1 MTAFKKYIS
10 VIGICL
16 LLGSC
21 DPFVGEFTSE
31 DQPIVFTASNI
42 TGASDGPYDGGGI
55 KVLTWNIRFGSGRM
69 AFFGDSCGDAVI
81 STNENISS
89 TLEAIADTINQIDAD
104 IVFLQEV
111 DIESKR
117 TGYWD
122 QMQFLLDNTY
132 LNYGL
137 YASIWQ
143 ADYIPVDGLGR
154 VNMGNAILSRY
165 ELKDGERIQLS
176 LRGDQSSLVRHFYIR
191 RNILKAQIPYFT
203 TESRA
208 FYAVNI
214 HATAFATDDTK
225 ERHINK
231 YLEVLEEINSKG
243 DVFITGG
250 DLNAVP
256 PGANTDYCIIDMCP
270 GESYH
275 TNESEKFHKEG
286 SYFNNFPGESDIL
299 APLFEQFRSA
309 IKLSDT
315 NNPIHFTHAPST
327 STLQGGGI
335 NRHDRKLDYLF
346 TNRFWEDGLSYTH
359 QGAWQLSD
367 HMPVS
372 GVFKPASY

>member
-42 TGASDGPYDGGGI
+42 TVASDGPYDGGGI

-143 ADYIPVDGLGR
+143 ADYIPADGLGR
-154 VNMGNAILSRY
+154 MNMGNAILSRY

-176 LRGDQSSLVRHFYIR
+176 LRGTNQAWCGIFISV
-191 RNILKAQIPYFT
+191 
-203 TESRA
+203 
-208 FYAVNI
+208 
-214 HATAFATDDTK
+214 
-225 ERHINK
+225 
-231 YLEVLEEINSKG
+231 EI
-243 DVFITGG
+243 
-250 DLNAVP
+250 
-256 PGANTDYCIIDMCP
+256 Y
-270 GESYH
+270 
-275 TNESEKFHKEG
+275 
-286 SYFNNFPGESDIL
+286 
-299 APLFEQFRSA
+299 
-309 IKLSDT
+309 
-315 NNPIHFTHAPST
+315 
-327 STLQGGGI
+327 
-335 NRHDRKLDYLF
+335 
-346 TNRFWEDGLSYTH
+346 
-359 QGAWQLSD
+359 
-367 HMPVS
+367 
-372 GVFKPASY
+372 

>member
-1 MTAFKKYIS
+1 MTAFKKYIA

-137 YASIWQ
+137 
-143 ADYIPVDGLGR
+143 
-154 VNMGNAILSRY
+154 
-165 ELKDGERIQLS
+165 
-176 LRGDQSSLVRHFYIR
+176 
-191 RNILKAQIPYFT
+191 
-203 TESRA
+203 
-208 FYAVNI
+208 
-214 HATAFATDDTK
+214 
-225 ERHINK
+225 
-231 YLEVLEEINSKG
+231 
-243 DVFITGG
+243 
-250 DLNAVP
+250 
-256 PGANTDYCIIDMCP
+256 
-270 GESYH
+270 
-275 TNESEKFHKEG
+275 
-286 SYFNNFPGESDIL
+286 
-299 APLFEQFRSA
+299 
-309 IKLSDT
+309 
-315 NNPIHFTHAPST
+315 
-327 STLQGGGI
+327 
-335 NRHDRKLDYLF
+335 
-346 TNRFWEDGLSYTH
+346 
-359 QGAWQLSD
+359 
-367 HMPVS
+367 
-372 GVFKPASY
+372 